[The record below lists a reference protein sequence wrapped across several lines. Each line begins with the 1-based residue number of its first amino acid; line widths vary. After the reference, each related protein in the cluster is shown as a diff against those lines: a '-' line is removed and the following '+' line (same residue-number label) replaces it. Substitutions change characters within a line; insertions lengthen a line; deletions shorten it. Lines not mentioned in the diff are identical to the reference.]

1 MNVVFVNADTKSF
14 YPFTLTKPL
23 SEIKLVSESVIDK
36 WKKYWPE
43 ANYSNLTETHLS
55 EKFPFEK
62 AVDNLFVDARIVPTE
77 QLVKK
82 AKSLLNDEA
91 LTFNKQCVVMRSA
104 LNNELDYT
112 QVTTLEDISTSVK
125 YNAFEDELL
134 VLQSANDF
142 FLKLGDLIDQ
152 DEKFD
157 KKYKVKG
164 DTHDGVTVIGDNLRV
179 EKGGK
184 IYPSI
189 INTETGPVVIDEGAT
204 VMEGCIIRGPFYL
217 GKGATLKMGAKVYG
231 PTSIGAHCKVGGEVS
246 NCHFQAFSNK
256 GHDGF
261 LGNSAIGEWC
271 NLGADTNSS
280 NLKNNYSFVKQW
292 DYNSHSLQTTK
303 MQFCGLLMGDHSKT
317 AINTQLNTATSLGA
331 FVNIATAGFPP
342 KYLPSFTWYVNGQEQ
357 PFEIKK
363 ALEMADSMMARR
375 SVKLSSSDVS
385 IIEYLSEQRL

>member
-1 MNVVFVNADTKSF
+1 MGSK
-14 YPFTLTKPL
+14 
-23 SEIKLVSESVIDK
+23 
-36 WKKYWPE
+36 
-43 ANYSNLTETHLS
+43 
-55 EKFPFEK
+55 KFPFEK

-91 LTFNKQCVVMRSA
+91 LTFNKQCVVLRSA

-125 YNAFEDELL
+125 YNAFEDKLL
-134 VLQSANDF
+134 VLESANDF

-164 DTHDGVTVIGDNLRV
+164 DTHNGVTVIGDNLRV

-231 PTSIGAHCKVGGEVS
+231 PTSIGHC
-246 NCHFQAFSNK
+246 
-256 GHDGF
+256 
-261 LGNSAIGEWC
+261 
-271 NLGADTNSS
+271 
-280 NLKNNYSFVKQW
+280 
-292 DYNSHSLQTTK
+292 
-303 MQFCGLLMGDHSKT
+303 
-317 AINTQLNTATSLGA
+317 
-331 FVNIATAGFPP
+331 
-342 KYLPSFTWYVNGQEQ
+342 
-357 PFEIKK
+357 
-363 ALEMADSMMARR
+363 
-375 SVKLSSSDVS
+375 
-385 IIEYLSEQRL
+385 